1 MGTRRAKTS
10 FIKNNAGG
18 ITLPDCKIYKAK
30 AIMSVWY
37 WHKDKSTDLWNR
49 KELPKIDPHISSQ
62 LSFNKF
68 KGNFSGEKI
77 IFFII
82 DAGTVQELCAEK
94 KEL

>member
-10 FIKNNAGG
+10 FIRNNAGG

-49 KELPKIDPHISSQ
+49 KEVPKIDPHISSQ

-68 KGNFSGEKI
+68 KGNLVEKRSFFS
-77 IFFII
+77 
-82 DAGTVQELCAEK
+82 
-94 KEL
+94 